1 LHIQAGIPDFI
12 QKERPSVG
20 SPSVGNLKKTGS
32 GSVRSGE
39 GPFDV
44 SEKFT
49 FKKGIGYCCTADFD
63 KGR

>member
-12 QKERPSVG
+12 QKER
-20 SPSVGNLKKTGS
+20 PSVGNLKKTGS

-49 FKKGIGYCCTADFD
+49 FKKGIGYCCTVDFD